1 MQPAEHPPGD
11 NITIPAAHSSQQ
23 QLSGTQK
30 RRTSSVSSQQIS
42 NGSADTD
49 IGLGNSRARPFSPAS
64 KRLKTSHP
72 AGKLRFASMS
82 KTAGVITRPGVIDLT
97 RPSNFQPH
105 AGARRLVIK
114 NLRTTSRKDIDE
126 YYESTWADLD
136 AALTSIFNREQP
148 ASPLEVLCRGVEAIC
163 RRGRAEQL
171 SKLVKD
177 RSKAYLEKRLL
188 PVIEREAGPGNVDTL
203 RIVYKFWTMWNE
215 QSVRMDQLPWCTL
228 ANAFLPDHVA
238 IHLLLSRS
246 IIPPYLERFPSTGR
260 PGDRP
265 ISTCS
270 FPER

>member
-1 MQPAEHPPGD
+1 MQPAENPPCD
-11 NITIPAAHSSQQ
+11 NIAIPARHSSQR
-23 QLSGTQK
+23 QLSGHQK
-30 RRTSSVSSQQIS
+30 RRTSSISTQQIS
-42 NGSADTD
+42 NGSAETDT
-49 IGLGNSRARPFSPAS
+49 GLGNACARPFSPAS
-64 KRLKTSHP
+64 KRLKTSHT
-72 AGKLRFASMS
+72 AGKLKRFPNMS

-163 RRGRAEQL
+163 RRGRAERL

-203 RIVYKFWTMWNE
+203 RTVYKFWTMWNE
-215 QSVRMDQLPWCTL
+215 QSVMM
-228 ANAFLPDHVA
+228 NAQ
-238 IHLLLSRS
+238 
-246 IIPPYLERFPSTGR
+246 YY
-260 PGDRP
+260 PGA
-265 ISTCS
+265 
-270 FPER
+270 E